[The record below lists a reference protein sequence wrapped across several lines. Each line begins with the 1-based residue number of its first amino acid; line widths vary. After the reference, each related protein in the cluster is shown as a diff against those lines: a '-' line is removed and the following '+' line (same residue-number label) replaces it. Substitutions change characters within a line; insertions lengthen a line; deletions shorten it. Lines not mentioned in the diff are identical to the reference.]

1 MPKNHE
7 KRNLYNF
14 DLKIMLFVCFLAIFI
29 QITRIIRSFSRCY
42 LMRGLFEALIR
53 LGKGAIVLVG
63 ESQYLRENIS

>member
-7 KRNLYNF
+7 KQKPLYF